1 MLPFLSHMLNRKLDQ
16 NAFTIVGKV
25 PSYIKLFRFQMQFMQ
40 FWYVFSVHMIPWQC
54 KELLKIKILIFYLH
68 IEVFSVFVFVISKY
82 WWLLQS
88 RASIYMRSRII
99 ALWWWGWRTFIW
111 CHKIIYSATAT
122 PLRTFLHSDI
132 IIIYCYYYYWNI
144 SWWNILDSKI
154 FQK

>member
-1 MLPFLSHMLNRKLDQ
+1 MNYVDGISLSHRNISRMAFLVWFLVSFLSE
-16 NAFTIVGKV
+16 
-25 PSYIKLFRFQMQFMQ
+25 
-40 FWYVFSVHMIPWQC
+40 HMIPR
-54 KELLKIKILIFYLH
+54 LYGRALKTKKVIILYFHLH

-144 SWWNILDSKI
+144 SKWKI
-154 FQK
+154 S